1 MAKSGRKKRTGL
13 KVILALLLLIAAIG
27 AFLVF
32 GPSSPREEYLYIHTG
47 SDYNTVLK
55 QLEQGGFVRE
65 MNSFKLLAQ
74 RAGYP
79 TRVKP
84 GKYKIERGM
93 SSYNIIR
100 MLRNGRQE
108 PVKLVINKLRTKQD
122 LINFVSSKLEVD
134 SNALKAM
141 MQDSALL
148 AAYGLDTNTAMCA
161 IIPDTYEFYWNTNAE
176 KVFRKIAK
184 NYNRFWTDARKQLA
198 KAHGLSPAEAIT
210 MASIVEE
217 ETNKVADKPLIASV
231 YINRIKKDMPL
242 QADPTVKFAVG
253 DFSIKRVTGV
263 HLKQES
269 PYNTY
274 LHKGLPPGPVCT
286 PSVNTINSV
295 LNAPPTDYIYFCATP
310 ALDGSSAFTAS
321 YEKHLSNA
329 RAYQQALNQ
338 RGIH

>member
-1 MAKSGRKKRTGL
+1 
-13 KVILALLLLIAAIG
+13 
-27 AFLVF
+27 
-32 GPSSPREEYLYIHTG
+32 
-47 SDYNTVLK
+47 
-55 QLEQGGFVRE
+55 
-65 MNSFKLLAQ
+65 
-74 RAGYP
+74 
-79 TRVKP
+79 
-84 GKYKIERGM
+84 
-93 SSYNIIR
+93 
-100 MLRNGRQE
+100 
-108 PVKLVINKLRTKQD
+108 
-122 LINFVSSKLEVD
+122 
-134 SNALKAM
+134 
-141 MQDSALL
+141 
-148 AAYGLDTNTAMCA
+148 
-161 IIPDTYEFYWNTNAE
+161 
-176 KVFRKIAK
+176 
-184 NYNRFWTDARKQLA
+184 
-198 KAHGLSPAEAIT
+198 

-253 DFSIKRVTGV
+253 DFSIRRVTGV

-295 LNAPPTDYIYFCATP
+295 LNAPATDYIYFCATP

-321 YEKHLSNA
+321 YEEHLSNA